1 MDFLVSLFSPSV
13 SVVSVPSVNRKKQQY
28 NSSSSSSNAG
38 KRKVNWAAEKEE
50 EEEEEVKEEKRK
62 KTIRR
67 RSISSCQSKKQ
78 IGLLSYIYSQKRMEM
93 NLSSSR
99 CFVEKEAAATSSS
112 SFPRFAFLSL
122 IYASRLPSGK
132 RKKTYS
138 LLSFFFIDSVPYQS
152 DVKWLTAVIGPDAL
166 VVASL
171 QFVQD
176 GRHIRL
182 NRTANKIK

>member
-1 MDFLVSLFSPSV
+1 MYSKTKLMDFLVSLFSPSV
-13 SVVSVPSVNRKKQQY
+13 SFVSVPSVNRKKQQY
-28 NSSSSSSNAG
+28 NSSSSSSNAR
-38 KRKVNWAAEKEE
+38 KRKVNWAAEKE

-78 IGLLSYIYSQKRMEM
+78 IGLLSFIYSQKRMEM

-99 CFVEKEAAATSSS
+99 CFVEKEAAAASSS

-138 LLSFFFIDSVPYQS
+138 LLSFF
-152 DVKWLTAVIGPDAL
+152 L
-166 VVASL
+166 
-171 QFVQD
+171 
-176 GRHIRL
+176 
-182 NRTANKIK
+182 